1 MRIAVVFDKSGTIL
15 RPCRVVLDIEKN
27 ELFFHV
33 NTLKFVMEAGGYLVN
48 VKGTSAAI
56 RRGDTNLSMKISC
69 ASSSVVP
76 KISKEVLRN
85 GNILDALRRVMFE
98 VERHC
103 GSEVGTCAALIV
115 NKMGHVTHGVGLG
128 GRLYE
133 DVKETVDMI
142 KKLDDD
148 VFIATGNCR
157 GHIKVCKD
165 FRDQQKVCPS

>member
-1 MRIAVVFDKSGTIL
+1 MYAALDDEVYRLRIAVVFDKSGTIL

-56 RRGDTNLSMKISC
+56 RRGDTNLSIKVSC
-69 ASSSVVP
+69 ASSPVVP
-76 KISKEVLRN
+76 NVSKEVLRD

-98 VERHC
+98 AERHC
-103 GSEVGTCAALIV
+103 GSEVGTCSALIV
-115 NKMGHVTHGVGLG
+115 NKMGHVTHVVGLG

-133 DVKETVDMI
+133 KNGG
-142 KKLDDD
+142 DDQE
-148 VFIATGNCR
+148 VR
-157 GHIKVCKD
+157 
-165 FRDQQKVCPS
+165 